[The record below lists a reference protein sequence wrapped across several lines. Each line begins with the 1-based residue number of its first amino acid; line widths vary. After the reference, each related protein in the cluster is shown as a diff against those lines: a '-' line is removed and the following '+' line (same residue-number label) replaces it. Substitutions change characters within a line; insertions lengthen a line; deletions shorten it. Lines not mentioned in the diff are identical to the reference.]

1 MRLVVSALTAVVAT
15 LALTLGASAAGISAA
30 GTSARGSAPPTARV
44 FRPAGWQPGLAAAAL
59 SAANLSYNGGHVFT
73 SPSVFLIYWGREWST
88 GFSTGGY
95 SSAKAQTY
103 VNSFLGGVGH
113 STWLNSTA
121 QYCQNIG
128 VGQQFC
134 AGQSGAQFV
143 TNPAGQLAGTWVD
156 TTTAPRLPS
165 DTAIR
170 AAAAR
175 GASHFGYRANALY
188 AVLTP
193 HGKSTP
199 GFGVQWCAYHD
210 NTTFGGQS
218 LAYANI
224 PYQPD
229 AGASCGMNFVNGG
242 NDSFGHGYFDGFS
255 IVGGHEYA
263 ESITDAF
270 PSSVLA
276 WVDSQGSENG
286 DKCAWSQ
293 GPGPQSAAQNVT
305 LGSQFFAVQSL
316 WSNLANAGAGGCVI
330 SS

>member
-1 MRLVVSALTAVVAT
+1 MRTRLAVSALTAVVAT
-15 LALTLGASAAGISAA
+15 LVLTLGASAA

-44 FRPAGWQPGLAAAAL
+44 FRPAGWQQGLAAAPL
-59 SAANLSYNGGHVFT
+59 SAANLSYGGGHVFT
-73 SPSVFLIYWGREWST
+73 SPSVFLIYWGQEWST

-95 SSAKAQTY
+95 SSGQAQTY
-103 VNSFLGGVGH
+103 VNSFLGGVGA
-113 STWLNSTA
+113 SSWLNSTA

-134 AGQSGAQFV
+134 AGQPGAQLV
-143 TNPAGQLAGTWVD
+143 TNPSGQLAGTWVD
-156 TTTAPRLPS
+156 TTPAPRSPS
-165 DTAIR
+165 DAAIR
-170 AAAAR
+170 AAAVR
-175 GASHFGYRANALY
+175 GASHFGYRPNALY

-193 HGKSTP
+193 HRKSTP

-210 NTTFGGQS
+210 NTTLSGQS
-218 LAYANI
+218 LAYANV

-229 AGASCGMNFVNGG
+229 AGASCGMNFVNGS

-255 IVGGHEYA
+255 IVSGHEYA
-263 ESITDAF
+263 ESISDAY

-276 WVDSQGSENG
+276 WVDSQGNENG
-286 DKCAWSQ
+286 DKCAWSR
-293 GPGPQSAAQNVT
+293 GPGPQSAARNVT
-305 LGSQFFAVQSL
+305 LGSQFFALQSL